1 MDAKRIIN
9 GNWGQIWLDSD
20 LVSECI
26 ALQAKV
32 TLTKSAVN
40 FCGDLWEKNK
50 VIGLQ
55 GKGTLKLHKVSS
67 RMLIKLKDDIA
78 NGQQTVC
85 TINAKLADPDSFG
98 TERVTLIGVVFDELT
113 IMDFEVKKNI
123 EEAIPFTFTGF
134 DIPDT
139 IAVQ

>member
-20 LVSECI
+20 LVGECT

-32 TLTKSAVN
+32 TLTKTSVN
-40 FCGDLWEKNK
+40 FCGDLWEKDK

-55 GKGTLKLHKVSS
+55 GKGTLKLHKVSD
-67 RMLIKLKDDIA
+67 RMILKLKDDIA
-78 NGQQTVC
+78 NGKQTVC
-85 TINAKLADPDSFG
+85 TINSKLADPDSFG
-98 TERVTLIGVVFDELT
+98 TSRVTLTGVVFDELT
-113 IMDFEVKKNI
+113 LVDFEVKKNI
-123 EEAIPFTFTGF
+123 EESIPFTFTGF
-134 DIPDT
+134 NVPDT